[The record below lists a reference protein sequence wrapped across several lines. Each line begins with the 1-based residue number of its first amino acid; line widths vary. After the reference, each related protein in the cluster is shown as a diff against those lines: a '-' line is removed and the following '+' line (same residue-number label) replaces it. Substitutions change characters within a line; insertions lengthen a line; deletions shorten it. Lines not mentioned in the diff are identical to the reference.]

1 MLRLGDRLAAL
12 DSLEAL
18 RRYSPDIT
26 IGKIVHSLPFTQD
39 FLDRVADGL
48 DDLGLSA

>member
-1 MLRLGDRLAAL
+1 LSAL

-18 RRYSPDIT
+18 RRCSPDIT

-39 FLDRVADGL
+39 YLDRVADGL